1 MSFEFISA
9 SSSYIESTSTPVTG
23 VPFTMACWFH
33 SNVASQGNVIMYMGN
48 SASSHRFVLEISGTV
63 IRFLVA
69 TGGAPTIIN
78 FTSGLA
84 ANTWYHFTAV
94 CVSTTSR
101 FIFLDGGDKKTNTVS
116 RNPIGLNNITLGA
129 QITSNTRSAFFHGR
143 IAEVGIWN
151 AALTD
156 DEVLSLSKGFA
167 PYLVR
172 PSNLKFYNRCIE
184 KSKDLSGGITLTE
197 VGITSVDHPKIYG

>member
-1 MSFEFISA
+1 MAFEFISA

-23 VPFTMACWFH
+23 VPFTMACWFNP
-33 SNVASQGNVIMYMGN
+33 SVASQGNVIMYMGN
-48 SASSHRFVLEISGTV
+48 SASSHRFVLDISGTLL
-63 IRFLVA
+63 RFLVA
-69 TGGAPTIIN
+69 SGGPPTIFN

-84 ANTWYHFTAV
+84 AETWYHFTAV

-101 FIFLDGGDKKTNTVS
+101 FIFLNGGEKITNTVS

-129 QITSNTRSAFFHGR
+129 QITSNTRSAFFQGR

-172 PSNLKFYNRCIE
+172 PSSLKFYNRCIQQ
-184 KSKDLSGGITLTE
+184 SKDLSGGITLTE
-197 VGITSVDHPKIYG
+197 FGITNFDHPKIYG